1 VKNIWAPWRGIYVTQ
16 GKKEQGCLFCRVAKD
31 TKDRENLVL
40 YRKESCFIMLNLFPY
55 NNGHLMISP
64 YAHVASLDALDDEVR
79 NELFATVA
87 IACRNIKEEMK
98 AEGFNV
104 GINVGDVAGAGVAE
118 HIHVHI
124 VPRWAG
130 DTNFMPVIGGA
141 KVISEALKDTYKK
154 LSKYEY

>member
-1 VKNIWAPWRGIYVTQ
+1 
-16 GKKEQGCLFCRVAKD
+16 
-31 TKDRENLVL
+31 
-40 YRKESCFIMLNLFPY
+40 
-55 NNGHLMISP
+55 MISP
-64 YAHVASLDALDDEVR
+64 YAHAASLDALEDEVR

-87 IACRNIKEEMK
+87 NACRNIKEEMK

-104 GINVGDVAGAGVAE
+104 GINIGDVAGAGVAE

-141 KVISEALKDTYKK
+141 KVISEALKDTYEK
-154 LSKYEY
+154 LSKYKY